1 MKDFVLLSSKLYS
14 DAPANMQF
22 LTDSINT
29 YLDKEYSLYG
39 TMSLIANKHGEVI
52 VYQVVV
58 RE

>member
-1 MKDFVLLSSKLYS
+1 
-14 DAPANMQF
+14 MQF

-29 YLDKEYSLYG
+29 YLDKGHSLYG